1 MFEVDELAY
10 RSAALRWSPAGKFL
24 FAISLLIASLLAS
37 TLLVPL
43 LVLIAGVVLLGYSV
57 RFRFPK
63 IIGLLVL
70 EGVGIIVL
78 GGLVIAIVTPGQTV
92 WALDLLLFKLAFTDA
107 GLSTASLVT
116 LRALAGICVMLFFAT
131 STPIPHFADMLIRL
145 RVPKEFAELMVMVY
159 RYSFMLLD
167 EAGRMRLAAQCRLG
181 FRGRMNT
188 LRTYA
193 KMMVGMFIRSMETAE
208 RSNVGMQCR
217 NYQSGV
223 AMLRQPKGMTYS
235 WLALSVISFL
245 LLYLLNELCVS
256 SGILMG

>member
-24 FAISLLIASLLAS
+24 FVISLLVASLLAN

-43 LVLIAGVVLLGYSV
+43 LVLIIGIALLGYSV

-63 IIGLLVL
+63 VIGLLVL
-70 EGVGIIVL
+70 EGVAIIIM
-78 GGLVIAIVTPGQTV
+78 GGLVIAIVTPGDTV
-92 WALDLLLFKLAFTDA
+92 WTLDLLLFKLTFTDA
-107 GLSTASLVT
+107 GLSTAALVT
-116 LRALAGICVMLFFAT
+116 LRALAGISVMLFFAT
-131 STPIPHFADMLIRL
+131 STPIPHFADMLVRL
-145 RVPKEFAELMVMVY
+145 KVPKEFAELMVMVY

-167 EAGRMRLAAQCRLG
+167 EAARMHLAAQCRLG

-223 AMLRQPKGMTYS
+223 AMLRQPKGITYF
-235 WLALSVISFL
+235 WAVLSVVSFLSFYQLNQLCISF
-245 LLYLLNELCVS
+245 
-256 SGILMG
+256 GILVG